1 MESVKIKISSKRLW
15 IFNGK
20 SIGLDFLICV
30 LPVVLF
36 PSLAIYMFGLFMYS
50 IIFHHLLNRGMRVI
64 TEVSAD
70 EEKMILTYY
79 KWWVKK
85 SIEITRK
92 TFGKIIV
99 ERNTRRLVIY
109 IFDNRF
115 LAPPAMRI
123 GYTTRELDKTCDS
136 KEDVEAVIKLLEK
149 NNYHIEYVSR
159 III

>member
-1 MESVKIKISSKRLW
+1 MESVKINVSPERLR

-20 SIGLDFLICV
+20 NLGIDLLICT
-30 LPVVLF
+30 LPALIFPKIALF
-36 PSLAIYMFGLFMYS
+36 MFGLFVYN
-50 IIFHHLLNRGMRVI
+50 IVFHHVFNRGMRVI

-70 EEKMILTYY
+70 EEKIVLTYY
-79 KWWVKK
+79 KWWVKR
-85 SIEITRK
+85 SIEISKK

-99 ERNTRRLVIY
+99 ERNAKSLCIF
-109 IFDNRF
+109 IFDKRF

-123 GYTTRELDKTCDS
+123 GYTTRELDRTCDS

-149 NNYHIEYVSR
+149 YYHIEYVSR